1 MKTVFYKEKSIIISE
16 DKNDLSDCFMIELKK
31 NFSSSTLNIFK
42 KKNVKS
48 IGILCKNPDKFL
60 SNFPFP
66 KIVAAG
72 GRVTNDKNEILFIF
86 RDKKWDLPK
95 GKVEKNENISQT
107 AIREVKEET
116 GIKDL
121 MIVKPLD
128 KTYHIFKRA
137 KKTYLKETYWFEM
150 KSNHDKK
157 FAPQISE
164 GITRVEWIS
173 QEKIQLIMKN
183 TYENIKFLIC

>member
-1 MKTVFYKEKSIIISE
+1 MKTVFYKEKSIIISG

-48 IGILCKNPDKFL
+48 IGILYKNPDKFL

-72 GRVTNDKNEILFIF
+72 GKVINDKNEMLFIF

-95 GKVEKNENISQT
+95 GKVEKNENITQT

-116 GIKDL
+116 GIKNL

-157 FAPQISE
+157 FTPQIGE

-173 QEKIQLIMKN
+173 QEKIPLIIKN

>member
-1 MKTVFYKEKSIIISE
+1 MKKVFYKEKLIIISN
-16 DKNDLSDCFMIELKK
+16 DKNDLSDSFLIESK
-31 NFSSSTLNIFK
+31 NKFSSSTLHILK

-48 IGILCKNPDKFL
+48 IGIFSKNPEKFL

-72 GRVTNDKNEILFIF
+72 GIVINDKKEILFIF
-86 RDKKWDLPK
+86 RDNKWDLPK
-95 GKVEKNENISQT
+95 GKAEKNENISET

-121 MIVKPLD
+121 IIVKAVE
-128 KTYHIFKRA
+128 KTYHIFKRS
-137 KKTYLKETYWFEM
+137 KKNYLKETYWFEM
-150 KSNHDKK
+150 KSNYDKI
-157 FAPQISE
+157 FTPQINE

-173 QEKIQLIMKN
+173 KEKIPLILKN
-183 TYENIKFLIC
+183 THKNIMLLIS

>member
-1 MKTVFYKEKSIIISE
+1 MKTVFYKEKSIKISS
-16 DKNDLSDCFMIELKK
+16 DKNDLSDCFVIESKN
-31 NFSSSTLNIFK
+31 NFSSSTLEILK

-48 IGILCKNPDKFL
+48 IGILCKNPEKFL

-72 GRVTNDKNEILFIF
+72 GIVINDRKEILFIF

-95 GKVEKNENISQT
+95 GKAEKNENISQT
-107 AIREVKEET
+107 AIREVTEET

-121 MIVKPLD
+121 IIVKPKD

-137 KKTYLKETYWFEM
+137 KKNYLKETYWFEM
-150 KSNHDKK
+150 KSNYDKN
-157 FAPQISE
+157 FTPQIKE
-164 GITRVEWIS
+164 GISRVEWIS
-173 QEKIQLIMKN
+173 KEKIPMILKN
-183 TYENIKFLIC
+183 TYQNIKLLIS

>member
-1 MKTVFYKEKSIIISE
+1 MKVVFYKEKSIIISRN
-16 DKNDLSDCFMIELKK
+16 KNDLSDCFTIESIK
-31 NFSSSTLNIFK
+31 NFSSLTLELLK

-48 IGILCKNPDKFL
+48 IGILCKNPEKFL
-60 SNFPFP
+60 SNFPFS

-72 GRVTNDKNEILFIF
+72 GIVINDKNEILFIF
-86 RDKKWDLPK
+86 RDEKWDLPK
-95 GKVEKNENISQT
+95 GKTEKNENITQT

-121 MIVKPLD
+121 IIVKPLD

-137 KKTYLKETYWFEM
+137 KKKYLKETYWFEM
-150 KSNHDKK
+150 KSNFDKK
-157 FAPQISE
+157 FTPQIKE

-173 QEKIQLIMKN
+173 KEKIPLIMKN
-183 TYENIKFLIC
+183 TYENIKLLIC

>member
-1 MKTVFYKEKSIIISE
+1 MKVVFYKEKSIIISRN
-16 DKNDLSDCFMIELKK
+16 KNDLSDCFIVELKK
-31 NFSSSTLNIFK
+31 NFSALTLELLK

-72 GRVTNDKNEILFIF
+72 GRVINDKNEILFIF
-86 RDKKWDLPK
+86 RNKKWDLPK

-116 GIKDL
+116 GIKNL

-157 FAPQISE
+157 FSPQISE

-183 TYENIKFLIC
+183 TYENIKFLIY

>member
-183 TYENIKFLIC
+183 TYENIKFLIY

>member
-1 MKTVFYKEKSIIISE
+1 MKAVFYKEKSIIISRN
-16 DKNDLSDCFMIELKK
+16 KNDLSDCFIIESKK
-31 NFSSSTLNIFK
+31 KFSALTLELLK

-48 IGILCKNPDKFL
+48 IGILCENPEKFL

-72 GRVTNDKNEILFIF
+72 GIVINDKNEILFIF

-95 GKVEKNENISQT
+95 GKAEKNENITQT
-107 AIREVKEET
+107 AVREVEEET
-116 GIKDL
+116 GVKDL
-121 MIVKPLD
+121 IITKPVE

-137 KKTYLKETYWFEM
+137 KKYYLKEIYWFEM
-150 KSNHDKK
+150 KTSYDKK
-157 FAPQISE
+157 FTPQIRE

-173 QEKIQLIMKN
+173 KEKISLIMKN
-183 TYENIKFLIC
+183 TYQNIKLLIS

>member
-116 GIKDL
+116 GIKNL

-183 TYENIKFLIC
+183 TYENIKFLIY

>member
-1 MKTVFYKEKSIIISE
+1 MKVVFYKEKSIVISS
-16 DKNDLSDCFMIELKK
+16 DKNDLSNCLIVESKK
-31 NFSSSTLNIFK
+31 NFPTSTLEILK
-42 KKNVKS
+42 KKKVKS
-48 IGILCKNPDKFL
+48 IGILCKNPEKFL
-60 SNFPFP
+60 SNFPFA

-72 GRVTNDKNEILFIF
+72 GIVINDKNEILFIF
-86 RDKKWDLPK
+86 RNQKWDLPK
-95 GKVEKNENISQT
+95 GKVEKNESITQT

-121 MIVKPLD
+121 MILKPLD

-137 KKTYLKETYWFEM
+137 KKTCLKETYWFEM

-173 QEKIQLIMKN
+173 KEKIPLIMKN
-183 TYENIKFLIC
+183 TYENIKLLIC

>member
-86 RDKKWDLPK
+86 REKKWDLPK

-183 TYENIKFLIC
+183 TYENIKFLIY

>member
-1 MKTVFYKEKSIIISE
+1 MKKVFYKEKLIIISS
-16 DKNDLSDCFMIELKK
+16 DKNDLSDCFLIESK
-31 NFSSSTLNIFK
+31 NKFSSSTLDILK

-48 IGILCKNPDKFL
+48 IGIFSKNPEKFL

-72 GRVTNDKNEILFIF
+72 GIVINDKNETLFIF
-86 RDKKWDLPK
+86 RDEKWDLPK
-95 GKVEKNENISQT
+95 GKAEKNENITQT

-121 MIVKPLD
+121 IIVKPLD

-137 KKTYLKETYWFEM
+137 KK
-150 KSNHDKK
+150 
-157 FAPQISE
+157 
-164 GITRVEWIS
+164 
-173 QEKIQLIMKN
+173 
-183 TYENIKFLIC
+183 NI

>member
-150 KSNHDKK
+150 KSNYDKK

-183 TYENIKFLIC
+183 TYENIKFLIY